1 MTVCLD
7 ASVLVRCLTKE
18 HGNAET
24 LSWLRSHLDERM
36 VAPAF
41 LPFEFGS
48 ALCRKLSAGEMTAA
62 ECAEAISLFG
72 RLDIRYDLEV
82 RLLNSAFTLAVALDQ
97 PTVYDTAYLAVA
109 EKEKCELWTFDG
121 RFVSVASKDHP
132 CVRLVDLRLD
142 EANP

>member
-18 HGNAET
+18 QGNAET
-24 LSWLRSHLDERM
+24 LSWLRERLDEGV

-48 ALCRKLSAGEMTAA
+48 ALRRKLSAGEMTAA

-72 RLDIRYDLEV
+72 RLGVRYNLDGD
-82 RLLNSAFTLAVALDQ
+82 LLNLAFTLALALGQ

-109 EKEKCELWTFDG
+109 EKEKCEFWTLDR
-121 RFVSVASKDHP
+121 RFVSVASKEHP
-132 CVRLVDLRLD
+132 CVRSLNVG
-142 EANP
+142 E